1 MLGCDLSAACS
12 GFADSRADVAVWTGQ
27 RRPANVAAFWH
38 RMEIGVAKA
47 ATGMALLAALLGS
60 AVAVAEPSCT
70 ADAIVVFD
78 GSASMAE
85 PGPGS
90 GGEPRIVPAREA
102 MHRAMPEIA
111 LSRRLGLVI
120 YGPGSQ
126 QKSCRNVDLRF
137 PPIPDAAPRITGA
150 VDALRPDGN
159 TPLTAAVRSAAE
171 ALEYTSRPGVVVLVT
186 DGRETCGGSPCALGA
201 ELAALG
207 ADMTV
212 HVIGFQM
219 QPDQSGHPSLRPD
232 NSVHRADC
240 LAEKTGGQI
249 VTTETVEE
257 LVDALRETL
266 VCPMVS
272 LK

>member
-1 MLGCDLSAACS
+1 MA
-12 GFADSRADVAVWTGQ
+12 R
-27 RRPANVAAFWH
+27 
-38 RMEIGVAKA
+38 A
-47 ATGMALLAALLGS
+47 ATGMALAAALLGP
-60 AVAVAEPSCT
+60 AVATAEPSCT

-85 PGPGS
+85 PGPGP
-90 GGEPRIVPAREA
+90 GDAPRIVSAREA
-102 MHRAMPEIA
+102 MHRAMPGIA
-111 LSRRLGLVI
+111 VSRRLGLVT

-126 QKSCRNVDLRF
+126 PKSCDNVDLRF
-137 PPIPDAAPRITGA
+137 PPVPDAAARITGA
-150 VDALRPDGN
+150 VDTLEPDGN

-201 ELAALG
+201 ELAALA

-212 HVIGFQM
+212 HVIGFRM
-219 QPDQSGHPSLRPD
+219 QPDQDGHPSLRPD
-232 NSVHRADC
+232 NSFRKADC

-257 LVDALRETL
+257 LVAALRETL
-266 VCPMVS
+266 VCPMIS
-272 LK
+272 MN

>member
-1 MLGCDLSAACS
+1 MVREVMGLA
-12 GFADSRADVAVWTGQ
+12 
-27 RRPANVAAFWH
+27 
-38 RMEIGVAKA
+38 
-47 ATGMALLAALLGS
+47 LAAALIGS
-60 AVAVAEPSCT
+60 PVALAEPSCT

-90 GGEPRIVPAREA
+90 TGEPRIIPAREA
-102 MHRAMPEIA
+102 MHRAMPGIA

-120 YGPGSQ
+120 YGPGNQ
-126 QKSCRNVDLRF
+126 RKSCDNVDLRF

-150 VDALRPDGN
+150 VDALLPDGN
-159 TPLTAAVRSAAE
+159 TPLTKAVRSAAE

-201 ELAALG
+201 ELAATA

-219 QPDQSGHPSLRPD
+219 QPDQDGHPSLRPD
-232 NSVHRADC
+232 NSVHKADC
-240 LAEKTGGQI
+240 LAKKTGGQV

-272 LK
+272 MK